1 MEDTENCLSKKR
13 ELRNLMKEERD
24 LASLFFLYFDLF
36 LSIFHL
42 SSIYPV
48 FSISYSS
55 IPYKYYLTILFI
67 KIEVVLFL
75 GFFFFFLLDF
85 TFIFIFILDEIH
97 WTVLLILALFSLH
110 IKAFRSFL
118 YKGNLNSL
126 CSISLVLPSLKKGA

>member
-13 ELRNLMKEERD
+13 QSRNLMKEERD

-36 LSIFHL
+36 VSIYHL
-42 SSIYPV
+42 SSISYR
-48 FSISYSS
+48 SIL
-55 IPYKYYLTILFI
+55 YKYYLTILFI

-75 GFFFFFLLDF
+75 GFSFLLLDF
-85 TFIFIFILDEIH
+85 TFFFFILDEIN
-97 WTVLLILALFSLH
+97 WTVLLILAFFPLH

-118 YKGNLNSL
+118 YRGNLNSF